1 MEEQN
6 QNQVNEEEKSKKKKY
21 LLLLLLLLLLFII
34 IIFWHSCLK
43 QPSIILGEKEENN
56 ANETN
61 DTNTTYQ
68 DQENNNTIKDDGNEI
83 TNNRTNNSTY
93 NTTNSGI
100 NNTTNNEVNNQEEN
114 NSNIENPEEETKPEI
129 KEIEVTSKGEKISE
143 TLTIFDKVK
152 YNGEP
157 SIYPSINDIYDFEVK
172 NTMASNIIC
181 EVSFDEQNIEE
192 LPIKYRLKENGKYIK
207 GNENTYVS
215 YNELKFERQMKAEEQ
230 NKYELE
236 WKWLEGENDNIYGD
250 VNKTITYQL
259 KLTVIAKDN

>member
-6 QNQVNEEEKSKKKKY
+6 QNQNPNPNQVNEEEKSKKKKY
-21 LLLLLLLLLLFII
+21 LLLLLLLLLLFIVL
-34 IIFWHSCLK
+34 IFWHTCLK
-43 QPSIILGEKEENN
+43 QPSIILGEKEEND
-56 ANETN
+56 ANE
-61 DTNTTYQ
+61 TNTTYQ
-68 DQENNNTIKDDGNEI
+68 QNNNTNNINDTITDNGSTI

-93 NTTNSGI
+93 NTTNNGI
-100 NNTTNNEVNNQEEN
+100 SNQEEN
-114 NSNIENPEEETKPEI
+114 TSNTENPEETNPEI

-157 SIYPSINDIYDFEVK
+157 SIYPSIKDTYNFEVK
-172 NTMASNIIC
+172 NTMASNIVC

-236 WKWLEGENDNIYGD
+236 WEWLEGENDNKYGD

-259 KLTVIAKDN
+259 QLTVTAKDN